1 MLQAL
6 SIRNV
11 ILIDDLHIDFA
22 EGLCVLT
29 GETGAGK
36 SILLDA
42 LGFALGDRAEARLLK
57 SGTTKAAVTATFLL
71 SPLHA
76 LWQQLEDQGIAY
88 APGEII
94 FRRILDA
101 NGKSKCFINDQMVS
115 QTLMRRLGQ
124 DLVEI
129 HGQFDQLFHPKS
141 QLIALDTYEKIEKK
155 SVQEAFKRLQEAKK
169 ILQTFE
175 ENLNKSFERQVFL
188 RFAIEEIEKIKP
200 QAGEEDRLEAER
212 SLIAHRAKIAE
223 ALLNADQNLATI
235 VSGLSQTHKA
245 LDRVKD
251 LLPEKINPLLE
262 GSDRAIVEVQEVLEG
277 MNSLRTEVEGTPRTL
292 ETLENRLY
300 ALSSLTRK
308 YQTENLVS
316 CLIEF
321 KNEFTTL
328 EQGENHLES
337 LKAAVTAA
345 KNEYIERARTLS
357 EKRKQVALKL
367 QEAVAIE
374 FPPLKLEHAKF
385 RIHFED
391 LIEDAWGVSGMD
403 RVEFYIQTNP
413 GTPEGSLSAIASGG
427 ELSRLM
433 LALKVVLVKSG
444 AVPTLIFDEIE
455 SGTGGAVAAAIGER
469 LKTLA
474 QNIQI
479 LAITHSPQI
488 ASYGNQHLVVVKTV
502 KNEATATH
510 VIALQSEEKHEEIAR
525 MLAGEEITAEARAAA
540 KRLIEGSDEYEQ
552 NSSQKII

>member
-367 QEAVAIE
+367 QEAVAME

>member
-101 NGKSKCFINDQMVS
+101 NSKSKCFINDQMVS

>member
-357 EKRKQVALKL
+357 EKRNQVALKL

-413 GTPEGSLSAIASGG
+413 GTSEGALSAIASGG

>member
-413 GTPEGSLSAIASGG
+413 GTSEGALSAIASGG

>member
-413 GTPEGSLSAIASGG
+413 GTSEGALSAIASGG

-433 LALKVVLVKSG
+433 LALKVVLVTSG

>member
-175 ENLNKSFERQVFL
+175 ENLNKSFERKVFL